1 MLMGHRGTHILS
13 ILRDSE
19 KNISME
25 NMQNLSV
32 LINDDLPLTTGLG
45 TTIPYIWRVNLD
57 FKLLE

>member
-1 MLMGHRGTHILS
+1 
-13 ILRDSE
+13 
-19 KNISME
+19 ME